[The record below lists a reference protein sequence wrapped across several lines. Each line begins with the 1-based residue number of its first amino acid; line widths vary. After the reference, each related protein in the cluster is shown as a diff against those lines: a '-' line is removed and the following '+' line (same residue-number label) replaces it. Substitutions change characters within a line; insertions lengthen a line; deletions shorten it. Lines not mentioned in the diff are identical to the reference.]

1 MAVSMAA
8 SQEELKAAR
17 VPVAWRDGCSVCVL
31 LNIGCLHR
39 LTDIS
44 IHTFATYSFAQH
56 APHSERVSQAE
67 HVSTMGM

>member
-44 IHTFATYSFAQH
+44 IHAFATAQYAPYS
-56 APHSERVSQAE
+56 ECVSQAE
-67 HVSTMGM
+67 QVSTMGM